1 MSLYGRISML
11 EESIEELTKL
21 MIKEDFKIKESNQET
36 IIKISKKDLIKFCI
50 KLIKLIKNVEDK

>member
-1 MSLYGRISML
+1 ML

-21 MIKEDFKIKESNQET
+21 MIREDFKIKESNQET

-50 KLIKLIKNVEDK
+50 KLVKLIKNVEDK